1 MKGIA
6 LQNYI
11 TRGMKAFIFS
21 FLLFFVLFTL
31 LAVLLMFTAL
41 PEKGMPYYILAIC
54 GITCFFI
61 GLQSGIVFKKRGLI
75 FGALFAGVLLLSIL
89 LLSFVLSGMENSI
102 FLLRLR
108 YVPCIVLG
116 SLGGMVGVNLKI

>member
-41 PEKGMPYYILAIC
+41 PEKGMQYYILTIC

-75 FGALFAGVLLLSIL
+75 FGALFAGVLLLCIL